1 MAVTAAP
8 VRPSEPG
15 RRPDAGR
22 RAGLDRALPW
32 LLLLP
37 AAITLGLVAIYPIY
51 AGVHA
56 SLTTYLYGRP
66 VAGAGLKNYT
76 DTWHDPVFWQA
87 MEVTLRFVLI
97 VVTVETVLGLG
108 LALLV
113 GNVVRGA
120 RWIRMSILAPM
131 TVAPV
136 VVGVIWRLIYESE
149 TGFVNPLFTSLGL
162 SSPDVLDH

>member
-1 MAVTAAP
+1 MAVTTAP

-15 RRPDAGR
+15 RRPGPGR

-87 MEVTLRFVLI
+87 TEVTLRFVLL
-97 VVTVETVLGLG
+97 VATVDTVPWLG
-108 LALLV
+108 LAPPAC
-113 GNVVRGA
+113 NAVRGA
-120 RWIRMSILAPM
+120 RW
-131 TVAPV
+131 
-136 VVGVIWRLIYESE
+136 
-149 TGFVNPLFTSLGL
+149 
-162 SSPDVLDH
+162 